1 MKTMVTEDKSIY
13 ASLEP
18 LHNHCQV
25 VFFSLQMLLQIADD
39 FIDSVVTAS
48 AQLAKHR
55 KSNTVEAK
63 DVQLHLGI
71 LTMPQE
77 RLLMMDKIEQKFI
90 TWKRRMRVQ
99 LQLLTYIKTTE

>member
-77 RLLMMDKIEQKFI
+77 RLSMIEKVEYKCI
-90 TWKRRMRVQ
+90 TWKRMRVQ
-99 LQLLTYIKTTE
+99 LLLTYIKATE

>member
-1 MKTMVTEDKSIY
+1 MC
-13 ASLEP
+13 
-18 LHNHCQV
+18 HWNHCTTIV
-25 VFFSLQMLLQIADD
+25 KLLFFSLQMLLQIADE

-77 RLLMMDKIEQKFI
+77 RLLMIEKVEYKCI
-90 TWKRRMRVQ
+90 TWKRI
-99 LQLLTYIKTTE
+99 LLLTYIKATE

>member
-1 MKTMVTEDKSIY
+1 
-13 ASLEP
+13 
-18 LHNHCQV
+18 
-25 VFFSLQMLLQIADD
+25 MLLQIADD

-77 RLLMMDKIEQKFI
+77 RLLMIDKIEQKFI